1 LDRLPRLFFD
11 YHLHK
16 QSLPDYAIEV
26 AAISGACMIVRY
38 EAMQEVGEQ
47 INGLFSL

>member
-1 LDRLPRLFFD
+1 LLD
-11 YHLHK
+11 H
-16 QSLPDYAIEV
+16 AIEV
-26 AAISGACMIVRY
+26 EAISGACMIVRY

>member
-1 LDRLPRLFFD
+1 LDHLPRLFFE
-11 YHLHK
+11 YHLHQ
-16 QSLPDYAIEV
+16 QSLPGHAIEV

-47 INGLFSL
+47 INGRISL